1 MNLGGNLEEIHFLKY
16 ISKFRVSVVPGL
28 HKSHPWCEY
37 LMKKTHYFCKLAL
50 SGSIILIFAL
60 TL

>member
-37 LMKKTHYFCKLAL
+37 LMKKL
-50 SGSIILIFAL
+50 IISVSLPSQLPSF
-60 TL
+60 